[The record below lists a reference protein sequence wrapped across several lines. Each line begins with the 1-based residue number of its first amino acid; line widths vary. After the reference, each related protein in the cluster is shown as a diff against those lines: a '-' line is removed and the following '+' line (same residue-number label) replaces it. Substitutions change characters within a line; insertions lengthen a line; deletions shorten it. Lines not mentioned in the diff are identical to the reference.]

1 MKITFI
7 KPRIGILCNGES
19 YDRVRMEPL
28 TLSVLAGMTPPDID
42 IDFFDDRCEEIPYD
56 SPTDL
61 VAITVESF
69 TAKRAYDIAAE
80 YRGRGV
86 RVIMG
91 GVHPTLVPDE
101 VGRHAD
107 SVYVGDAERQWHD
120 VFRDAQEGRL
130 RPLYASEVAHQVQ
143 PYLARPGIFKGKKY
157 LPFSLMQFSRGCPH
171 RCTFCAVSAYFNGRH
186 FCRNSED
193 VAAEL
198 QARPGQI
205 AFFVDD
211 NFSANPEKAKAFLRS
226 IVPLKIKWMCQLSID
241 AAQNDGLLGLMQE
254 SGCLGFVVG
263 FESIDR
269 ENLVSMNK
277 LTNIKDFKR
286 YGPQVKKLREHGFHI
301 WAAFTVGHDNDT
313 VASLEDMLD
322 FAIDNR
328 FAFAAFNTLTPYPG
342 TPLYR
347 RLSEEGRLLYDGTW
361 WLHPEYRYNYASFKP
376 RHMTADQ
383 LTGMAFS
390 MRKRFNAV
398 GSIAHRI
405 LEAGSSARAGAA
417 LGLIARYG
425 LFFRS
430 EIRRK
435 QGMRFG

>member
-1 MKITFI
+1 VKITFV
-7 KPRIGILCNGES
+7 KPRIGILASGES

-28 TLSVLAGMTPPDID
+28 TLSVLAGMTPPSID
-42 IDFFDDRCEEIPYD
+42 VELVDDRCEEIPYGNA
-56 SPTDL
+56 TDL

-69 TAKRAYDIAAE
+69 TARRAYDIAAE
-80 YRGRGV
+80 YRRRGV
-86 RVIMG
+86 KVVMG
-91 GVHPTLVPDE
+91 GVHPTLVPGE
-101 VGRHAD
+101 VARHAD
-107 SVYVGDAERQWHD
+107 SVYVGDAERQWHE
-120 VFRDAQEGRL
+120 VLRDAQEGRL
-130 RPLYASEVAHQVQ
+130 RPRYDDDTSHQVQ
-143 PYLARPGIFKGKKY
+143 PDLARHEIFKGKKY

-171 RCTFCAVSAYFNGRH
+171 RCTFCAVSAYFKGRNY
-186 FCRNSED
+186 CRNADD

-198 QARPGQI
+198 QARQGQV

-211 NFSANPEKAKAFLRS
+211 NFSAHPEQAKSFLRG
-226 IVPLKIKWMCQLSID
+226 IVPLKMKWMCQLSID
-241 AAQNDGLLGLMQE
+241 VANNDELLDLMQQ

-263 FESIDR
+263 FESIDK
-269 ENLVSMNK
+269 ENLVAMNK

-286 YGPQVKKLREHGFHI
+286 YGPQVKKLRDHGFHI

-313 VASLEDMLD
+313 LASLEEMLD

-347 RLSEEGRLLYDGTW
+347 RLLEEGRLLYDGTW
-361 WLHPEYRYNYASFKP
+361 WLHPGYRYNYASFKP
-376 RHMTADQ
+376 KHMTADQ
-383 LTGMAFS
+383 LTEMAFS

-398 GSIAHRI
+398 GSIANRI
-405 LEAGSSARAGAA
+405 IEAGSSPKAGTA

-430 EIRRK
+430 EVRRK

>member
-1 MKITFI
+1 MKITLI
-7 KPRIGILCNGES
+7 KPRIGILDNGES

-28 TLSVLAGMTPPDID
+28 TLSVLAGMTPLDIAV
-42 IDFFDDRCEEIPYD
+42 DFFDDRCEEIPYD

-69 TAKRAYDIAAE
+69 TARRAYDIAAE
-80 YRGRGV
+80 YRRRGV
-86 RVIMG
+86 KVIMG

-101 VGRHAD
+101 VGRYAD
-107 SVYVGDAERQWHD
+107 AVYVGDAERQWHD
-120 VFRDAQEGRL
+120 VLRDTQKGRL
-130 RPLYASEVAHQVQ
+130 RPRYASVAAHQVQ
-143 PYLARPGIFKGKKY
+143 PYPARYCIFAGKKY

-186 FCRNSED
+186 YCRNSKD
-193 VAAEL
+193 VEAEL
-198 QARPGQI
+198 QARPGRI

-211 NFSANPEKAKAFLRS
+211 NFSANPEKAKMFLRS

-241 AAQNDGLLGLMQE
+241 VAQNDGLMGLMQE

-263 FESIDR
+263 FESIDK

-277 LTNIKDFKR
+277 LTNIKNFKR
-286 YGPQVKKLREHGFHI
+286 YGPQVKKLRSHGFHI

-313 VASLEDMLD
+313 IASLEEMLD

-347 RLSEEGRLLYDGTW
+347 RLREEGRLLYDGTW
-361 WLHPEYRYNYASFKP
+361 WLHPEYRYNYASFRPK
-376 RHMTADQ
+376 HMTADQ
-383 LTGMAFS
+383 LTEMAFS

-405 LEAGSSARAGAA
+405 LSAGTSANAGAA

>member
-7 KPRIGILCNGES
+7 RPRIGIFSDGGS
-19 YDRVRMEPL
+19 YDRVLMEPL
-28 TLSVLAGMTPPDID
+28 GLSVIAGMTPSDVD
-42 IDFFDDRCEEIPYD
+42 IDFFDDRCEEIPFEN
-56 SPTDL
+56 PTDL

-80 YRGRGV
+80 YRNRGV
-86 RVIMG
+86 KVIMG
-91 GVHPTLVPDE
+91 GVHPTLLPGE
-101 VGRHAD
+101 AGRNAD
-107 SVYVGDAERQWHD
+107 SVYVGDAERQWHE
-120 VFRDAQEGRL
+120 VIRDAREGRL
-130 RPLYASEVAHQVQ
+130 RPLYSGGATPQVQ
-143 PYLARPGIFKGKKY
+143 PAPARHGIFKEKKY

-171 RCTFCAVSAYFNGRH
+171 HCTFCAVSTYFNGRH
-186 FCRNSED
+186 YCRKAED
-193 VAAEL
+193 VAADL
-198 QARPGQI
+198 LARPGRLV
-205 AFFVDD
+205 FFVDD
-211 NFSANPEKAKAFLRS
+211 NFSANPEKAKALLRS
-226 IVPLKIKWMCQLSID
+226 IMPLQRKWVCQLGID
-241 AAQNDGLLGLMQE
+241 AAQDDELLDLMRE

-263 FESIDR
+263 FESIEK

-277 LTNIKDFKR
+277 LINVKDFKR
-286 YGPQVKKLREHGFHI
+286 YGPQLNKLREYGFHI

-313 VASLEDMLD
+313 IGSLEDMLD

-342 TPLYR
+342 TPLYQ
-347 RLSEEGRLLYDGTW
+347 RLHEEGRLLYDGTW

-376 RHMTADQ
+376 RHMTPDQ
-383 LTGMAFS
+383 LTCVAFN
-390 MRKRFNAV
+390 MRKRFNTF

-405 LEAGSSARAGAA
+405 LEAARSASSGAA
-417 LGLIARYG
+417 LAIVARYG